1 MASRWKASAP
11 SHHGRRDRRSVSDL
25 AGLRAL
31 VTGGASGIGAA
42 TATLLASRGAEV
54 VIADRD
60 ERAGASTAAGIG
72 AEFVPLDV
80 TDLAAWSAIGP
91 VDLAHLGAGTMTRL
105 EPCSLDDLTVANWR
119 RVHDV
124 NVEGVM
130 HGILTLVPG
139 MAERGGGSV
148 VMMGSLA
155 AFVGFGADPFY
166 AATKATIVNLAR
178 SLADPLSTA
187 GVRIN
192 AVCPGEVDTAMLPP
206 DRAELLAT
214 TGHRPLRPDEVA
226 AAVVDTLLGDYT
238 GGVFT
243 IVTGRGLEPYEFAG
257 VPRPRRT

>member
-1 MASRWKASAP
+1 
-11 SHHGRRDRRSVSDL
+11 VSDL
-25 AGLRAL
+25 AELRAL

-60 ERAGASTAAGIG
+60 EQAGPSTAAAIG

-80 TDLAAWSAIGP
+80 TDRAAWSGIGP
-91 VDLAHLGAGTMTRL
+91 VDLALLGAGTMTRL
-105 EPCSLDDLTVANWR
+105 EPCSIDDLTAANWR

-139 MAERGGGSV
+139 MAERGGSIV
-148 VMMGSLA
+148 VMGSLA

-166 AATKATIVNLAR
+166 AASKATIVNLAR
-178 SLADPLSTA
+178 SLAEPLGTA

-214 TGHRPLRPDEVA
+214 TGHRPLRADEVA
-226 AAVVDTLLGDYT
+226 GAVVDTLLDDYT

-243 IVTGRGLEPYEFAG
+243 IVAGRGLEPYEFAG